1 MKLDALVAIDVQ
13 KAFVN
18 DAVSHVP
25 GEVDDAIDHV
35 AQTSGRIY
43 TPTCV
48 QGDAGEPAPTDRP
61 ASPVQGSANAETALD
76 AAADTTEIERTD
88 HRVIGPALVATL
100 EDPAIGRIGVCG
112 IDTGGNV
119 TGAVVDLVDAGLDT
133 HLLAWASGSHAGA
146 EEWERTLAALEH
158 QVGRDRIWLERPTA
172 DTTAADEEV
181 YTCLVRPATIL
192 GSLPPGVVLTDWSKV
207 PADLAGRFADKP
219 VSDHRHGEFRT
230 SRRLTPA
237 ERTHFSISVVS

>member
-146 EEWERTLAALEH
+146 EEWEKDP
-158 QVGRDRIWLERPTA
+158 GRARAPSRARP
-172 DTTAADEEV
+172 
-181 YTCLVRPATIL
+181 
-192 GSLPPGVVLTDWSKV
+192 
-207 PADLAGRFADKP
+207 DLARTPDRRHHRGRRRGIHVPGAAGHHPRQPAARRGPDRLVEGPGRPSRP
-219 VSDHRHGEFRT
+219 VSRT
-230 SRRLTPA
+230 SPSPTTGTESS
-237 ERTHFSISVVS
+237 ERAAA